1 MNQKVKMKP
10 SYLKI
15 AFLDRDG
22 TLIKDYPD
30 EKWREIKEPEF
41 LEGSIEGLKRL
52 KEMGYDFIIITNQ
65 YLINDGIISL
75 NHYQQFTGKFLKKL
89 KEEKQNYQDMTA
101 ISSDGET
108 QAVNQIEKYE
118 IETLWVKLGNHA
130 TSEGVVMKM
139 DVTSGS
145 SGAQGSYN
153 LNFTVTGGY
162 VEIEDVISS
171 IENDSTLGFKIE
183 EFKMAPSGND
193 LQATFVCKDIPIKQ
207 VSSTT
212 TVTQSTTTDGNNTA
226 NTNTAG
232 NNTTDNNTA
241 NAANNTNTTNN
252 TTNNTTTSNA
262 R

>member
-1 MNQKVKMKP
+1 MKK
-10 SYLKI
+10 LLILILITLLLILTMFIGIKGVTIGKI
-15 AFLDRDG
+15 EILGIQGIQAKNSELDSKIQDAAK
-22 TLIKDYPD
+22 LV
-30 EKWREIKEPEF
+30 EKT
-41 LEGSIEGLKRL
+41 
-52 KEMGYDFIIITNQ
+52 YAQT
-65 YLINDGIISL
+65 ISEV
-75 NHYQQFTGKFLKKL
+75 NSNAKKL

-145 SGAQGSYN
+145 SGAQDSYN

-162 VEIEDVISS
+162 VQIEDFISS

-212 TVTQSTTTDGNNTA
+212 TVTQNTTTDGNNTA
-226 NTNTAG
+226 NTNTTG
-232 NNTTDNNTA
+232 NNTTGNNTA
-241 NAANNTNTTNN
+241 NAVNNTNTTNN
-252 TTNNTTTSNA
+252 TTNNATTSNA